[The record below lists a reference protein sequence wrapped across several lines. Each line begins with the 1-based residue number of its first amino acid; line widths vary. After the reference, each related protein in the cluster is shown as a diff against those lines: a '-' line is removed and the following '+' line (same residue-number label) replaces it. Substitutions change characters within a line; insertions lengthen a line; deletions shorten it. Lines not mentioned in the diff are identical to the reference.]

1 MELPAL
7 NLRAAD
13 VRYFPVPVTGKR
25 KSAPMNGDSR
35 SVSYSL
41 VSRIQTVTPLG
52 LLQVCVGLAAGTAAI
67 VGLSLFVR
75 DALDTHVECVG
86 TSVHVNASSAC
97 QSPFPPS
104 PPPPSPLS
112 PRLPLAEMTLTTVR
126 NDGNL
131 EQVRRRTQQQDD
143 ITCNQLQ
150 MATPPALNY
159 IATFESTSFCTNYS
173 IDAST
178 GHLQCENEFAGC
190 DNRTFDAA
198 SVTDMEAYCSF
209 AVPSDDVEYPYLYVR
224 VNRHVQLRAMTEA
237 STFETGMTCVT
248 DAASGLSQAQNA
260 TLSNALGVFAR
271 TVAADAGDPQAE
283 LTSAYFYSST
293 EATQY
298 LCRNR
303 NCSEAL
309 RLPVACPR
317 SALDPGVTF
326 GGLPTDIVA
335 IAATLPGDDVVSAML
350 QLPNGS
356 LTSSVTSIRLVWDTT
371 YGAVFEYY
379 DGGCT
384 VAPYAINLRV
394 MVQ

>member
-1 MELPAL
+1 MGIWL
-7 NLRAAD
+7 
-13 VRYFPVPVTGKR
+13 
-25 KSAPMNGDSR
+25 
-35 SVSYSL
+35 SYS
-41 VSRIQTVTPLG
+41 VSRIQTD
-52 LLQVCVGLAAGTAAI
+52 AAVFAGMRHWPPHAAI

-75 DALDTHVECVG
+75 TPFTHVECVG

-209 AVPSDDVEYPYLYVR
+209 AVP
-224 VNRHVQLRAMTEA
+224 
-237 STFETGMTCVT
+237 
-248 DAASGLSQAQNA
+248 A
-260 TLSNALGVFAR
+260 T
-271 TVAADAGDPQAE
+271 T
-283 LTSAYFYSST
+283 SST
-293 EATQY
+293 
-298 LCRNR
+298 
-303 NCSEAL
+303 
-309 RLPVACPR
+309 
-317 SALDPGVTF
+317 
-326 GGLPTDIVA
+326 PTSTCA
-335 IAATLPGDDVVSAML
+335 
-350 QLPNGS
+350 
-356 LTSSVTSIRLVWDTT
+356 
-371 YGAVFEYY
+371 
-379 DGGCT
+379 
-384 VAPYAINLRV
+384 
-394 MVQ
+394 